1 MGCNICDIDGH
12 NYARGKMKPSK
23 SQVIKIKRLMRDLEM
38 KQHLSILKKLAI
50 VLKQAGAPLEKEAL
64 GVWMKEHNL

>member
-1 MGCNICDIDGH
+1 
-12 NYARGKMKPSK
+12 MKPSK
-23 SQVIKIKRLMRDLEM
+23 SQVMKIKRLMRDLEM